1 MGWVV
6 GEKILCGQPMMRE
19 CGKEYK
25 INVDL
30 QLGRTNNNL
39 CSWLPNTELVL
50 VHTLA
55 REL

>member
-1 MGWVV
+1 MGWVA

-25 INVDL
+25 INEDL

-39 CSWLPNTELVL
+39 CSCLPNTELVL